1 MTQVDI
7 HVNKGMQN
15 NWQTQEEKKE
25 EKDAAAQT
33 LWVGPKEQDELVQK
47 DKETKCKGEDTIR
60 CVTHGCAPQNDK
72 ETQNQNPSVAKYN
85 SLSLF

>member
-15 NWQTQEEKKE
+15 SWQTQEEEK
-25 EKDAAAQT
+25 EKDAATHT
-33 LWVGPKEQDELVQK
+33 LRVGPKEQDELVKK

-60 CVTHGCAPQNDK
+60 CVTQGCAPQNDK

-85 SLSLF
+85 SLFLF